1 MIRFNCNFYFAKVYI
16 YFLIAP
22 LFSCFYINIWAIST
36 LLHIDL
42 YKIVKGLYTLAVP
55 CDGCNWLRGSRKKA
69 AWCNQSSLRIL
80 KLLLVFYF
88 LSTDLNAFDFRSV
101 HPAGVQTIYFS
112 LPSPH
117 IPIAALAAN
126 RVIIIVIN
134 ITFYLKTIILT
145 KF

>member
-1 MIRFNCNFYFAKVYI
+1 MGYKHDLAYRFVRNCKD
-16 YFLIAP
+16 P
-22 LFSCFYINIWAIST
+22 CP
-36 LLHIDL
+36 
-42 YKIVKGLYTLAVP
+42 LAVGGGHTKHP
-55 CDGCNWLRGSRKKA
+55 YNHQKKA

-101 HPAGVQTIYFS
+101 RPAGVQTIYFS

>member
-1 MIRFNCNFYFAKVYI
+1 MGVIGCEGHEKRLLGVTKAASVFFNFYI
-16 YFLIAP
+16 
-22 LFSCFYINIWAIST
+22 
-36 LLHIDL
+36 
-42 YKIVKGLYTLAVP
+42 
-55 CDGCNWLRGSRKKA
+55 
-69 AWCNQSSLRIL
+69 
-80 KLLLVFYF
+80 VFYF
-88 LSTDLNAFDFRSV
+88 LSTDLNAFDFRADRS
-101 HPAGVQTIYFS
+101 AGVQTIYFS